1 MGGMRRLFGEP
12 EREPALG
19 AALRSLEQAAPEPD
33 ADMLRRKIAV
43 AARPRLMAL
52 ASHEPRW
59 WELLSVWGRL
69 AVPLGLA
76 VAVVGVL
83 LMPSSR
89 ELSVSTDS
97 PDTGSDTTLLAALSS
112 EAGGRVANL
121 IAPASQDWL
130 LEQAISR

>member
-1 MGGMRRLFGEP
+1 MTRLFGEP
-12 EREPALG
+12 ERDPELA
-19 AALRSLEQAAPEPD
+19 AALRSLEQAALEAD
-33 ADMLRRKIAV
+33 ADVLRRRIAA
-43 AARPRLMAL
+43 AARPRLVAI

-69 AVPLGLA
+69 AVPLELA
-76 VAVVGVL
+76 VAVAGVL

-89 ELSVSTDS
+89 ELSAS
-97 PDTGSDTTLLAALSS
+97 PDYPDAGSDTTLVLAALSA
-112 EAGGRVANL
+112 EAGGQVANL